1 VAPPDD
7 ARDASPDTT
16 LVPHP
21 YLAGTGCGRSRR
33 HAWSRTPPPAPHFPI
48 NHLAAGAVALE
59 QLVQVVGALLILAAL
74 AAAQF
79 GALDQR
85 SYAYLWLNLVGA
97 AVLTVLAYL
106 ERQWGFFL
114 LEGAWTLV
122 SAWGLLVRAREPRTD

>member
-1 VAPPDD
+1 VD
-7 ARDASPDTT
+7 
-16 LVPHP
+16 
-21 YLAGTGCGRSRR
+21 
-33 HAWSRTPPPAPHFPI
+33 
-48 NHLAAGAVALE
+48 
-59 QLVQVVGALLILAAL
+59 QLVQVVGALLILVAF

-97 AVLTVLAYL
+97 AVLAVLAYL

-122 SAWGLLVRAREPRTD
+122 SAWGLLTRARRPGADESARRVASGPS